1 MILLFMYKWKH
12 PRIFLKWLFTREG
25 NLHQL
30 CSKLKSVRTILFQS
44 LFLKKH
50 NAIICDI
57 LHCNH
62 PYIFLSLC
70 EGQIDLLWVLLS
82 NPLYYQAHDHF
93 GQFMVLLYITISLY
107 MYSKGCHSNLLFRFN
122 FLLSSI
128 QFFLTFDM
136 LIMSRPYKLKW
147 WYIGELIIPILS
159 KRKF

>member
-30 CSKLKSVRTILFQS
+30 RSKLKSVGTILFQS

-93 GQFMVLLYITISLY
+93 GQFMVHVYTTISLY
-107 MYSKGCHSNLLFRFN
+107 MYSKGCHSNLLSVLIFYNLLFN
-122 FLLSSI
+122 F
-128 QFFLTFDM
+128 FLP
-136 LIMSRPYKLKW
+136 LIR
-147 WYIGELIIPILS
+147 
-159 KRKF
+159 